1 MQHDGLYLVE
11 DGSAVPLHTTV
22 GDRRQAQLYD
32 YLYAWGISPMQ
43 NIQDETHE
51 WRMQKWPDLTPLAQ
65 LSGTAVEVSEL
76 LEMEI
81 KGEHYDKEWCTD
93 EKLKEEIGDVMI
105 YLMGY
110 ASLRGFD
117 IAECID
123 AAHDKNNERDW
134 DQHMEAP

>member
-1 MQHDGLYLVE
+1 MQPGLYEVDA
-11 DGSAVPLHTTV
+11 DGEAHPLHNAAGVT
-22 GDRRQAQLYD
+22 DIDKLHN
-32 YLYAWGISPMQ
+32 YLYAWDISPMQ
-43 NIQDETHE
+43 KTQQRTHQ
-51 WRMQKWPDLTPLAQ
+51 WRMTQWPELTPLQQ

-81 KGEHYDKEWCTD
+81 KGEHYDKDWCTD

-123 AAHDKNNERDW
+123 AADDKNVNRDW
-134 DQHMEAP
+134 DKHMEAP